1 MTEVVSLLVKY
12 ITPDGRLT
20 REGFAL
26 FTSLARTISGGAVSW
41 GDIDGAIGDQTDL
54 QTALNGKSPASHN
67 HSYPT
72 LDDLPTLGTAAAA
85 DVGDFASAA
94 QGALAGTALQP
105 DDMGLSGVAT
115 ITVPGWR
122 RLHVETIAAP
132 GITALDRI
140 TASLG
145 AMGPTDPNT
154 AELLEIAALSAVAGA
169 DQITFTAAFAVPAS
183 GPIPLNWSAF

>member
-26 FTSLARTISGGAVSW
+26 FTSLARTLSGGAVSW

-85 DVGDFASAA
+85 DVGDFAATSHGHTQAEVLDLVADLAA
-94 QGALAGTALQP
+94 KQVALVSGTNIKTIN
-105 DDMGLSGVAT
+105 GAT
-115 ITVPGWR
+115 I
-122 RLHVETIAAP
+122 
-132 GITALDRI
+132 
-140 TASLG
+140 LG
-145 AMGPTDPNT
+145 AGD
-154 AELLEIAALSAVAGA
+154 LV
-169 DQITFTAAFAVPAS
+169 VS
-183 GPIPLNWSAF
+183 GGGGYVSPLWSQLA

>member
-1 MTEVVSLLVKY
+1 MTEVVSLLVRY
-12 ITPDGRLT
+12 IAPDGRLT

-26 FTSLARTISGGAVSW
+26 FTSLARSISGGAVNW

-54 QTALNGKSPASHN
+54 QTALNGKSSASHN

-94 QGALAGTALQP
+94 QGVLAGTAVQP
-105 DDMGLSGVAT
+105 DDILSGVAT
-115 ITVPGWR
+115 ITIPGWR

-140 TASLG
+140 IASLG
-145 AMGPTDPNT
+145 AMGPTDQNT
-154 AELLEIAALSAVAGA
+154 PELLEIAALSAVAGA
-169 DQITFTAAFAVPAS
+169 DTITFTAAFAVPAS
-183 GPIPLNWSAF
+183 GPIPINWSAF